1 MSDVLLNPSDWFS
14 FCDRF
19 HILSI
24 KADVV
29 CLLPLSTH
37 LPPLFSRVAAPCL
50 APHYML
56 GGQASVSNFSF
67 VAGVASLVFQFNR
80 FIQETRLK
88 NNMRTVF
95 SGGARGGGA
104 RGGKCPPKLFFAP
117 PFCPPSKKCIS
128 H

>member
-29 CLLPLSTH
+29 CLLPLSAH

-50 APHYML
+50 SPHYML

-67 VAGVASLVFQFNR
+67 VEGVASLVFQFNR

-88 NNMRTVF
+88 NNMRTVLY
-95 SGGARGGGA
+95 R
-104 RGGKCPPKLFFAP
+104 K
-117 PFCPPSKKCIS
+117 
-128 H
+128 